1 MKIDSY
7 VLVTIIL
14 IIIMKIIDA
23 TLAFTLTSTNAFTPL
38 SKSKPLTAAKASAEG
53 MPGALAPV
61 GFFDPLGLAKKASP
75 ATLKRYR
82 EAELAHGRVSM
93 LAVVGFLVGERVEG
107 SSFFFDASI
116 SGPAITHITQVPDG
130 FWAVI
135 IAFIGAYEATRAE
148 TGWVDPSDC
157 PVDQPGLLR
166 DDYMPGDL
174 EFDPFGLKP
183 EEPEEFALM
192 QTKELQNGRL
202 AMLAAA
208 GFLAQEAVDGKGIIE
223 HLQSM

>member
-1 MKIDSY
+1 MKFTAILA
-7 VLVTIIL
+7 LV
-14 IIIMKIIDA
+14 A
-23 TLAFTLTSTNAFTPL
+23 SASAFTPMPVNKATSAL
-38 SKSKPLTAAKASAEG
+38 SASVDG
-53 MPGALAPV
+53 MVGVLDPV
-61 GFFDPLGLAKKASP
+61 GFFDPLGFAEKATP
-75 ATLKRYR
+75 ATLQRYR

-93 LAVVGFLVGERVEG
+93 LAVIGFLVGEKVEG
-107 SSFFFDASI
+107 SSFLFDASI

-135 IAFIGAYEATRAE
+135 IAFVGAYEASRAE
-148 TGWVDPSDC
+148 AGWVDPADC

-166 DDYMPGDL
+166 DDYLPGDL
-174 EFDPFGLKP
+174 KFDPLGLMP
-183 EEPEEFALM
+183 DDAEEFALI

-223 HLQSM
+223 HFQSM

>member
-1 MKIDSY
+1 MKFVA
-7 VLVTIIL
+7 VL
-14 IIIMKIIDA
+14 A
-23 TLAFTLTSTNAFTPL
+23 LAASANAFTTMP
-38 SKSKPLTAAKASAEG
+38 TNKASSALKASTEG
-53 MPGALAPV
+53 MVGVLDPV
-61 GFFDPLGLAKKASP
+61 GFFDPLGFAEKATP
-75 ATLKRYR
+75 ATLQRYR

-93 LAVVGFLVGERVEG
+93 LAVIGFLVGEKVEG
-107 SSFFFDASI
+107 SSFLFDASI

-135 IAFIGAYEATRAE
+135 IAFVGAYEASRAE
-148 TGWVDPSDC
+148 AGWVDPADC

-166 DDYMPGDL
+166 DDYLPGDL
-174 EFDPFGLKP
+174 KFDPLGLMP
-183 EEPEEFALM
+183 DDAEEFAIM

-223 HLQSM
+223 HFQSL

>member
-1 MKIDSY
+1 MGLHHE
-7 VLVTIIL
+7 VLCYHPRPCYICCRLRPCLQQHGRLRPQGFRRRFAWSPRTRWIL
-14 IIIMKIIDA
+14 RPPWIRR
-23 TLAFTLTSTNAFTPL
+23 
-38 SKSKPLTAAKASAEG
+38 EG
-53 MPGALAPV
+53 HRCHPQ
-61 GFFDPLGLAKKASP
+61 
-75 ATLKRYR
+75 RYR

-93 LAVVGFLVGERVEG
+93 LAVIGFLVGEKVEG
-107 SSFFFDASI
+107 SSFLFDAQI

-135 IAFIGAYEATRAE
+135 IAFIGAYEASRAE
-148 TGWVDPSDC
+148 AGWVDPADC

-166 DDYMPGDL
+166 DDYIPGDL
-174 EFDPFGLKP
+174 KFDPLGLMP
-183 EEPEEFALM
+183 EDPEEFFIM

-223 HLQSM
+223 HFQS

>member
-1 MKIDSY
+1 MKF
-7 VLVTIIL
+7 TAIL
-14 IIIMKIIDA
+14 ALA
-23 TLAFTLTSTNAFTPL
+23 TS
-38 SKSKPLTAAKASAEG
+38 ASAFSPTPAKPSVSSLHASVEG
-53 MPGALAPV
+53 LPGALDPV
-61 GFFDPLGLAKKASP
+61 GFFDPLGLAEKATD

-93 LAVVGFLVGERVEG
+93 LAVIGFLVGEKVEG
-107 SSFFFDASI
+107 SSFLFDASI

-135 IAFIGAYEATRAE
+135 IAFIGAYEASRAE
-148 TGWVDPSDC
+148 AGWVDPADC

-174 EFDPFGLKP
+174 KFDPLGLMP
-183 EEPEEFALM
+183 EDPEEFLIM

-202 AMLAAA
+202 AMIAAA
-208 GFLAQEAVDGKGIIE
+208 GFLAQEAVDGKGIVE
-223 HLQSM
+223 HLQSL